1 VERVQFLWPKMLWLL
16 AAIPLLAAAY
26 LLLIRRRR
34 RVALAFGPLMARA
47 GVQDAQAP
55 AGAVSRAFR
64 RFGRHLPAALLGLAI
79 AIAVLASA
87 RPSALITLPSRQQTV
102 ILAIDVSLSM
112 RARDIEPNRL
122 EAAQAAAKSFVQELP
137 ADLRVGIISF
147 AGTASLVQPP
157 TRNREDLVAAIDR
170 FELQRHT
177 ATGSAIM
184 LALATLFPDHGIEVE
199 AALFGRD
206 ARRGAARRDSADAT
220 RGRTP
225 SGMPFEPVPAGS
237 YASAAIVLLT
247 DGRRTTGADPI
258 AAAEMAA
265 ERGVRVFTVGFG
277 TPQGASVDIGGW
289 SIFMRLDEESLRT
302 IAEITRGE
310 YHQAGSEA
318 DLRRV
323 YEHLS
328 SRLVLERAQTEI
340 TAFFSAAAA
349 LLALVSAG
357 LSVAWYG
364 RIA

>member
-1 VERVQFLWPKMLWLL
+1 MQFLWPKMLWLL
-16 AAIPLLAAAY
+16 AAIPLLAAGY
-26 LLLIRRRR
+26 LLLMRGRRRR
-34 RVALAFGPLMARA
+34 ALAIGPLMARI
-47 GVQDAQAP
+47 GVQHAQA
-55 AGAVSRAFR
+55 GASVGARLFQ
-64 RFGRHLPAALLGLAI
+64 RFGRHLPAVLLGLAI
-79 AIAVLASA
+79 AIAILASA
-87 RPSALITLPSRQQTV
+87 RPSALVTLPSRQQTV

-122 EAAQAAAKSFVQELP
+122 EAAQAAAKSFVQDLP

-157 TRNREDLVAAIDR
+157 TRNRDDLVAAIDR

-184 LALATLFPDHGIEVE
+184 LALATLFPEQGIEVE
-199 AALFGRD
+199 SALFGSG
-206 ARRGAARRDSADAT
+206 ARRGALRRDPGEELRARPPAT
-220 RGRTP
+220 K
-225 SGMPFEPVPAGS
+225 SFEPVAPGS
-237 YASAAIVLLT
+237 YTSAAIVLLT

-258 AAAEMAA
+258 MAAEMAA

-289 SIFMRLDEESLRT
+289 SIFMRLDEEALKT
-302 IAEITRGE
+302 IAEITRAE

-318 DLRRV
+318 DLRKV
-323 YEHLS
+323 YQHLS
-328 SRLVLERAQTEI
+328 SRLVLERTQTEI

-349 LLALVSAG
+349 LLALLSAG